1 METEL
6 GDKPIIGVAAV
17 QHPLP
22 LLWQTSDPV
31 WVDEWSLSSEKLH
44 HFHELVQER
53 LTAGHIIPITSPW
66 NPPVFVTG
74 KLRTSYKREYVNL
87 GCNIDI
93 DLSGPTIYGWTVLG
107 YDDWLAGYQMAFDR
121 AKSKLSQNNFALG
134 YKAGDFQ
141 LHINVNDGTEFGGS
155 VYQEVNN
162 EGETSVNLAWTA
174 GSNNMCFGIA
184 VEYQLDE
191 KTSTVAKVNI

>member
-53 LTAGHIIPITSPW
+53 LTAGHIIPPASPR
-66 NPPVFVTG
+66 NSPVFMIWKKNCEWHV
-74 KLRTSYKREYVNL
+74 LQ
-87 GCNIDI
+87 
-93 DLSGPTIYGWTVLG
+93 DLQQINAVVEEMELLQSGLPSATVIPK
-107 YDDWLAGYQMAFDR
+107 D
-121 AKSKLSQNNFALG
+121 
-134 YKAGDFQ
+134 
-141 LHINVNDGTEFGGS
+141 
-155 VYQEVNN
+155 
-162 EGETSVNLAWTA
+162 
-174 GSNNMCFGIA
+174 
-184 VEYQLDE
+184 
-191 KTSTVAKVNI
+191 